1 MPINPNAIGARTAAQ
16 PFEWTDRETL
26 LYALGVGAG
35 TQELAFTTENSHD
48 IEQQVLPT
56 YAVIACPAWG
66 AAAEVGS
73 FNWAM
78 LLHGSQQIRLYKPLP
93 PAGKLS
99 VSSEVF
105 DIQDKG
111 EGKNAILVL
120 KGTGTDPDTGE
131 LIAETVSTAVI
142 RGEGGFGG
150 QQGERPVAPTFPD
163 REPDAKV
170 ALGTTEDQPLIYR
183 LSGDRN
189 PLHSDPW
196 FAQNL
201 AGFPK
206 PILHG
211 LCTYGVAGRVLVAEL
226 GGGDATKIRAV
237 GARFTSPVF
246 PGETLTTSVWRTEP
260 GHAVFRTE
268 AAEADGSNSRLV
280 LDDGT
285 AEYVD

>member
-196 FAQNL
+196 FAKNL

>member
-150 QQGERPVAPTFPD
+150 QQGERPVAPTYPD

-196 FAQNL
+196 FAKNL

-285 AEYVD
+285 AEFVD

>member
-35 TQELAFTTENSHD
+35 TQDLAFTTENSHD

-150 QQGERPVAPTFPD
+150 QQGERPVAPTYPD

-285 AEYVD
+285 AEFVD

>member
-1 MPINPNAIGARTAAQ
+1 MPINPDAIGARTAAQ

-150 QQGERPVAPTFPD
+150 QQGERPVAPTYPD

-285 AEYVD
+285 AEFVD